1 MLRSDSIADTWPMAR
16 LAASKVD
23 DKMLAD
29 IAAEHQKGRGLFLGA
44 TNLDAQRLVIWDMGT
59 IAVSSF

>member
-1 MLRSDSIADTWPMAR
+1 MAR